1 MSDLQRSIELVDEAL
16 GIAFDDNDP
25 AVEAWQRLRARLTPD
40 RERVARAIAGEMLAQ
55 GHVMHG
61 EAYWHVA
68 DAAIAAMEGKE

>member
-1 MSDLQRSIELVDEAL
+1 MSDLQRDIERVERMMECAL
-16 GIAFDDNDP
+16 PDGWD
-25 AVEAWQRLRARLTPD
+25 AWQRIRARLTPD